1 MDENEVKKVIKVNT
15 KLNKILEKI
24 KNYFAEDDE

>member
-1 MDENEVKKVIKVNT
+1 MNENEVKKVIKVNT